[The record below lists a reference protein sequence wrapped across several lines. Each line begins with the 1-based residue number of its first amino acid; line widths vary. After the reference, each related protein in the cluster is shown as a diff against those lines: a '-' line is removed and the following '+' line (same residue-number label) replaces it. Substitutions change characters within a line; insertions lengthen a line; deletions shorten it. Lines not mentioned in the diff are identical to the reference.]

1 MLVGL
6 VADIHGNLH
15 ALESVLADLKCD
27 EVWCIGDLVGYGA
40 FPEEVVDRVRDEG
53 IRCIKGNHDDAVV
66 RGDFKWFN
74 PSAAS
79 AGRWSRRRIDAERRT
94 FLERLPETLEFQ
106 SVALVHGS
114 PINPLHE
121 YVDPGCKE
129 SRLRKFLE
137 MTSARVLIVAHTHHQ
152 FIRKVGGGFVAN
164 PGSVGQ
170 PRDGDWHA
178 AYGLLDTDSLTLRMK
193 RVRYDV
199 KAAARAIRDAGLPN
213 AIALR
218 LFEGW

>member
-1 MLVGL
+1 MIIGL
-6 VADIHGNLH
+6 LADIHGNIH
-15 ALESVLADLKCD
+15 ALEAVLADLKCD
-27 EVWCIGDLVGYGA
+27 EILCLGDLVGYGA
-40 FPEEVVDRVRDEG
+40 SPGEVVDLVRDEG
-53 IRCIKGNHDDAVV
+53 IKCIKGNHDDAVV

-74 PSAAS
+74 PSAAT
-79 AGRWSRRRIDAERRT
+79 AGRWTRNLIGTERRIY
-94 FLERLPETLEFQ
+94 LERLPETLELHG
-106 SVALVHGS
+106 VALVHGS

-137 MTSARVLIVAHTHHQ
+137 MTSTRALFVAHTHHQ
-152 FIRKVGGGFVAN
+152 FIRRIGGGYVAN

-170 PRDGDWHA
+170 PRDGNWHA
-178 AYGLLDTDSLTLRMK
+178 AYGLLDTESLKLRMK

-218 LFEGW
+218 LFESM